1 MDRSIKDVDKDR
13 IWAMLTWHGGKMAS
27 SDTCACLTHVVTTSH
42 LQDDNNNVHQVM
54 PNWIPDCIKCGH
66 RLDED
71 LYKASCFQL
80 NNNSFVK
87 KGLQR
92 KIDFSEDDCE
102 DFFSCI
108 SDTNSSYESASDGM
122 DKSGKLVCTPPP
134 PRPKKLKFDNRY

>member
-71 LYKASCFQL
+71 LYKVSCFQL
-80 NNNSFVK
+80 NNNSCIK
-87 KGLQR
+87 KGLKR

-102 DFFSCI
+102 DDFFSCI
-108 SDTNSSYESASDGM
+108 SDTESSYESAMDGM
-122 DKSGKLVCTPPP
+122 DKSEKLVCTPPP
-134 PRPKKLKFDNRY
+134 SRPKKLKYDD